1 MSRQIEFGWK
11 AHDTQGEWTA
21 KVDVK
26 ASILLASQ
34 VGLLLVAA
42 AVASSKELTVTPLV
56 GGLALIGLAL
66 LIASGVATASA
77 VYPILERSPEQGFD
91 LLYFGDV
98 RRMSDEQVIQG
109 IEQMS
114 GEEELESLARQLTRM
129 SRGNWRKHRLLQV
142 SIWLMGAAVMCGF
155 VALLLAG

>member
-1 MSRQIEFGWK
+1 VTDLSDDALARQLEFAWK
-11 AHDTQGEWTA
+11 AHETQGDWTA

-42 AVASSKELTVTPLV
+42 AVASSKDVTATPLV
-56 GGLALIGLAL
+56 GALALTGLVF

-77 VYPILERSPEQGFD
+77 VYPILERPPVQGFN

-98 RRMSDEQVIQG
+98 R
-109 IEQMS
+109 
-114 GEEELESLARQLTRM
+114 
-129 SRGNWRKHRLLQV
+129 
-142 SIWLMGAAVMCGF
+142 
-155 VALLLAG
+155 